1 MAEKQHL
8 LIVCG
13 IWERCAVVQVNQIDG
28 FIVLCQ
34 EGNHAVCPFILDDQQ
49 LLPVPDVGGYNLQR
63 SRFSQIKLIG
73 IFGLQGIGIIERI
86 TFFFEPSCSVVVTVQ
101 VSGLL
106 LFS

>member
-1 MAEKQHL
+1 M
-8 LIVCG
+8 
-13 IWERCAVVQVNQIDG
+13 VQVNQIDG

-34 EGNHAVCPFILDDQQ
+34 KGNHAVRPLILDDQQ
-49 LLPVPDVGGYNLQR
+49 LLPVLDVGSYNLQR

-106 LFS
+106 LFSQTSIKSGMTAFACVA